1 MKNKRKIKI
10 LASIALGIMLLNIF
24 VGAYTNKLPEKIVV
38 TTEKNKIAE
47 VKYGRYNISA
57 KKINATGDENLVLY
71 CLEIDKGYPAGNTFM
86 LDKDAEK
93 EISSIIA
100 AGYPSKEPEE
110 LNVKNE
116 NEAYFATQIAIWS
129 YLEGYDINA
138 IAGKDINIVN
148 AVRQIYN
155 EGMSYSHPIMTINK
169 VYISNNNSIQNL
181 VAIFRPAQLG

>member
-1 MKNKRKIKI
+1 MKIKRKIKNLTI
-10 LASIALGIMLLNIF
+10 IALGIMLLNIF
-24 VGAYTNKLPEKIVV
+24 MGAYTNKIPEKLVV
-38 TTEKNKIAE
+38 TTEKNKISE
-47 VKYGRYNISA
+47 VKYGRYNINA
-57 KKINATGDENLVLY
+57 KRIYVADNENIVLY
-71 CLEIDKGYPAGNTFM
+71 CLEIDKGYPASHIFM

-129 YLEGYDINA
+129 YLEGYDVNRITSE
-138 IAGKDINIVN
+138 DINIVN
-148 AVRQIYN
+148 AIRQIYN

-169 VYISNNNSIQNL
+169 VYISDNNSIQNL
-181 VAIFRPAQLG
+181 IAIFRPAQLG